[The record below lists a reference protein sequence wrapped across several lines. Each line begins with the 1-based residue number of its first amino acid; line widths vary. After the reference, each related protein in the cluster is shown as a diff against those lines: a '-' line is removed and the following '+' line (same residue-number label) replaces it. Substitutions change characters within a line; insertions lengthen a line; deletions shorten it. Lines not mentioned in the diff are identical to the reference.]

1 MFFNQ
6 KFLGAWKVTSI
17 SSRLTALV
25 SASAFVASCVP
36 TPQGADGSYS
46 KKGSHLSQIQ
56 MRMPA
61 TDGLTTADGKKPI
74 TGIRV
79 TITPVNQSAC
89 ANGTKVDQV
98 LSTTST
104 SSVQQKIAKGCDY
117 DVRVELGKFETA
129 GFNLSALSE
138 VYYAPTNPT
147 RITSEMTKDDKIS
160 VRVSLALTDE
170 GRRIG
175 LPENLPVPTPN
186 PVEPQPQP
194 QPPQPQPQP
203 QPPQPQPQ
211 PQPQPPQLTNLP
223 AKLNVSMTSKSG
235 PTSLP
240 AVFTTPYLV
249 LDFARPGCPP
259 CVALANK
266 LNTDSTF
273 QRLVGGSK
281 CRAATIIP
289 PNQLSDWIDGTG
301 GPNSHSGNSSY
312 EYEKSH
318 SGFASLFGTSIS
330 ATPTY
335 MIVDRTGAVIEK
347 SVGGTPSK
355 LQSICGG

>member
-1 MFFNQ
+1 MFSNQ
-6 KFLGAWKVTSI
+6 KLLDVWTATSL
-17 SSRLTALV
+17 SSQLMALV
-25 SASAFVASCVP
+25 SASALAASCVP
-36 TPQGADGSYS
+36 TPQGPDGSYS
-46 KKGSHLSQIQ
+46 KKGARLSQIQ

-79 TITPVNQSAC
+79 AITPVNQSTC

-138 VYYAPTNPT
+138 VYYAPTTPA
-147 RITSEMTKDDKIS
+147 RITAEMTKDDKIS

-194 QPPQPQPQP
+194 QP
-203 QPPQPQPQ
+203 
-211 PQPQPPQLTNLP
+211 QPQPPQLTKLP

-240 AVFTTPYLV
+240 DVFTTPYLV

-273 QRLVGGSK
+273 QRLVGGAK

-301 GPNSHSGNSSY
+301 GSNSHSGNSSY

-330 ATPTY
+330 STPTY
-335 MIVDRTGAVIEK
+335 MIVDRTGAVLDK
-347 SVGGTPSK
+347 SVGSTPSK